1 VGLGEEWHVV
11 REAYRRITRVY
22 ERANM
27 LATLGNVDRWRREAV
42 ALFYSLNGK
51 ATLKVLDA
59 GAGPGNMARHLRG
72 VRYVVALD
80 ATPEMLYVNDVADD
94 KVVGMFEH
102 MPFRDKWFDVLLA
115 GYSLH
120 AAMNLERAVAEFS
133 RVSNFQ
139 LVVSI
144 GKPDSGF
151 VRRLLLIYTKHIL
164 PRLVCFAAPREVCT
178 EYEKIHAIVLA
189 IPPNSKLREV
199 VSRYATLIT
208 FREKGFGSVYIYL
221 AKSTS

>member
-1 VGLGEEWHVV
+1 MGLGKQWHVV
-11 REAYRRITRVY
+11 REAYRKITKVY

-27 LATLGNVDRWRREAV
+27 LATLGNVDRWRKEAV
-42 ALFYSLNGK
+42 ALFYSLEGK
-51 ATLKVLDA
+51 STLRVLDA

-80 ATPEMLYVNDVADD
+80 ATPEMLYVNDAADD
-94 KVVGMFEH
+94 KVVGMFEY
-102 MPFRDKWFDVLLA
+102 MPFRDRGFDLVVA

-120 AAMNLERAVAEFS
+120 VAINLERAVAEFS
-133 RVSNFQ
+133 RVSDFQ

-144 GKPDSGF
+144 GKPDNGF
-151 VRRLLLIYTKHIL
+151 IRCLLLVYTKYIL
-164 PRLVCFAAPREVCT
+164 PKLVCLTAPREVCA
-178 EYEKIHAIVLA
+178 EYEKIHTIVSA

-199 VSRYATLIT
+199 VSKYATLIT
-208 FREKGFGSVYIYL
+208 FKEKAFGSIYIYL

>member
-1 VGLGEEWHVV
+1 MGLGKEWHVV
-11 REAYRRITRVY
+11 REAYKKITKVY

-51 ATLKVLDA
+51 ATLRVLDA

-80 ATPEMLYVNDVADD
+80 ATPEMLYANDVADD
-94 KVVGMFEH
+94 KVVGVFEY
-102 MPFRDKWFDVLLA
+102 MPFRDRGFDLLVA

-144 GKPDSGF
+144 GKPDNGF
-151 VRRLLLIYTKHIL
+151 IRRLLLMYTKHVL
-164 PRLVCFAAPREVCT
+164 PKLVCLTAPREACT

-199 VSRYATLIT
+199 VSRYAMLIT
-208 FREKGFGSVYIYL
+208 FREKAFGSIYIYL